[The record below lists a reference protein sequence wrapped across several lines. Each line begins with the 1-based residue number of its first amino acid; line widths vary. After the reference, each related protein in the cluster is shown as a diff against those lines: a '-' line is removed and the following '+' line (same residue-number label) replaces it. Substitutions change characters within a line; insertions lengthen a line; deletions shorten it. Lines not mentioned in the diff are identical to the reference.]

1 MAQKLKNRA
10 LTREEAQESCARNAA
25 KAALRHWYETAY
37 SCANAIIPKMQ
48 INSNLKEVASI
59 PGWQEQKG
67 SRNGY
72 VMLQNLASGERK
84 PIILVLDYKNGGLT
98 HRQLHQQIREALGLE
113 LKVSLRMCPFRPW
126 YRHVKKSFPIPE
138 HCVLPATDDQ
148 CRHLLGTTLLY
159 YTYVHLQ

>member
-25 KAALRHWYETAY
+25 KAALQHWYQKGFY
-37 SCANAIIPKMQ
+37 RANAIIPEMQ

-72 VMLQNLASGERK
+72 VMLTTLVGGTLK
-84 PIILVLDYKNGGLT
+84 PIILVLDYENGGLT
-98 HRQLHQQIREALGLE
+98 HRQLHQQIRKALGLE
-113 LKVSLRMCPFRPW
+113 PKVSLKMCPLRPW

-138 HCVLPATDDQ
+138 HCVLLATDDQ
-148 CRHLLGTTLLY
+148 CTHLLGTTLLY
-159 YTYVHLQ
+159 YPYVHLQ